1 MNNKKDLLANL
12 FTEASAYTNM
22 DSIEALVDGGEDL
35 SQIPV
40 QPLYLA
46 IKALPLDKASLVLT
60 KMSSEQRRTCLDLDL
75 WVKDNVDT
83 EEFAF
88 WIRSYSTCPD
98 ESVRQEFVGSTEFF
112 LYLKSRFNI
121 WTFDVEDPNYPDHD
135 NYFLTDDNL
144 LLVEF
149 DQDFP
154 FVAEIQRF
162 IRELYGE
169 RGVEG
174 AYTYLFKLVSA
185 SYMDLMEE
193 EYQEKKERLRDLG
206 FVDYYDSLAVEST
219 FANQSLLENFIR
231 KKQPTTANLDSKIA
245 NQNLH
250 RSSITAYKNK
260 MDSFSE
266 ELGKITDPKRSAYIQ
281 YSFIRLV
288 NSTLSFGQALREGP
302 VAMSRIG
309 TRTKSLLELGF
320 DYLLKEANKMDL
332 YSLEEGHCFFD
343 HFDFIDIYQVGH
355 SLISIV
361 QKPIKKSLAKF
372 EMEDQK
378 EAFLGTVL
386 MEILENAF
394 SPPVKSSKALDE
406 NFVELNNFETYTW
419 FKRNMTLVD
428 QLIPFSHGFYTQ
440 LKEMNEK
447 GLIRDEFYLNYD
459 VAGIDF
465 ESLLL
470 TSLANF
476 KLGDL
481 DSDSKKLGLTP
492 KEYRKF
498 AKFFLSEKELLED
511 EKLEAELKEFIL
523 KFGLDKVDDIEAYF
537 KKLLDKH
544 LSGYDFEALPEEDF
558 LHIGGPILLNLN

>member
-1 MNNKKDLLANL
+1 MNSKKDLLKNL

-22 DSIEALVDGGEDL
+22 DSIEALVDGGQDL

-46 IKALPLDKASLVLT
+46 VKALPLDKASLVLT
-60 KMSSEQRRTCLDLDL
+60 KMSREQRRTCLDLDL
-75 WVKDNVDT
+75 WTKDNVDT

-88 WIRSYSTCPD
+88 WIQAYATCPD
-98 ESVRQEFVGSTEFF
+98 EKVRQEFVGSTEFF

-149 DQDFP
+149 DADFP
-154 FVAEIQRF
+154 FVTEIQRF

-206 FVDYYDSLAVEST
+206 FVDYYDSLTVEST
-219 FANQSLLENFIR
+219 FANLSLLENFIR
-231 KKQPTTANLDSKIA
+231 KKQPSTANLDSKIA

-250 RSSITAYKNK
+250 GSAITSYKNK
-260 MDSFSE
+260 MDAFSD
-266 ELGKITDPKRSAYIQ
+266 ELGKITDAKRSAYVQ

-288 NSTLSFGQALREGP
+288 NSTLSFGQALKEGP
-302 VAMSRIG
+302 IAMSRIG
-309 TRTKSLLELGF
+309 NRTKSLLELGF
-320 DYLLKEANKMDL
+320 DYLLKEASEKGIYELD
-332 YSLEEGHCFFD
+332 SEHCFFD

-355 SLISIV
+355 SLVSII
-361 QKPIKKSLAKF
+361 QKPIKKALAKF

-378 EAFLGTVL
+378 EAFLGMVL

-394 SPPVKSSKALDE
+394 SPPVKSSMGLDE
-406 NFVELNNFETYTW
+406 EFLEINNFERYSY
-419 FKRNMTLVD
+419 FKRNLILVE

-440 LKEMNEK
+440 LKEMDEK

-459 VAGIDF
+459 IAGIDF

-481 DSDSKKLGLTP
+481 DSDNKKLGLTP
-492 KEYRKF
+492 NEYKKF
-498 AKFFLSEKELLED
+498 AKIFVARKQLRED
-511 EKLEAELKEFIL
+511 HLIDEELKEFIE
-523 KFGLDKVDDIEAYF
+523 KFGLDKVDDILIYF

-544 LSGYDFEALPEEDF
+544 LSGYDFDTLPEEDF
-558 LHIGGPILLNLN
+558 LHVGGPILLNLN

>member
-1 MNNKKDLLANL
+1 MNTKKDLLTNL

-22 DSIEALVDGGEDL
+22 DSIEALVDGGQDL

-46 IKALPLDKASLVLT
+46 IKSLPLDKVSTVLA
-60 KMSSEQRRTCLDLDL
+60 KMSTEQRRTCLDLDL

-88 WIRSYSTCPD
+88 WIQSYSICPD
-98 ESVRQEFVGSTEFF
+98 EVIRQEFVGSTEFF

-154 FVAEIQRF
+154 FVTEIQRF

-206 FVDYYDSLAVEST
+206 FVDYYDSLNVEST
-219 FANQSLLENFIR
+219 FANHSLLENFVR
-231 KKQPTTANLDSKIA
+231 KKKPSTANLDSKIA

-250 RSSITAYKNK
+250 RSSISAYKNK
-260 MDSFSE
+260 MDSFSD
-266 ELGKITDPKRSAYIQ
+266 ELGKIEDAKRSAYVQ

-302 VAMSRIG
+302 IAMSRIG
-309 TRTKSLLELGF
+309 IRTKSLLELGF
-320 DYLLKEANKMDL
+320 DYLLKEASREEIYK
-332 YSLEEGHCFFD
+332 LEEGHCFFD

-355 SLISIV
+355 SLVSIL
-361 QKPIKKSLAKF
+361 QKPIKKTLAKF

-394 SPPVKSSKALDE
+394 SPPVKSSNGLDE
-406 NFVELNNFETYTW
+406 NFLEINNYETYTW
-419 FKRNMTLVD
+419 FKRNLILVE
-428 QLIPFSHGFYTQ
+428 QIIPFSHGFYTQ
-440 LKEMNEK
+440 LKEMDEK

-459 VAGIDF
+459 IAGIDF

-481 DSDSKKLGLTP
+481 DSENKKLGLTP
-492 KEYRKF
+492 NEYKKVSKIFLLNKEII
-498 AKFFLSEKELLED
+498 ED
-511 EKLEAELKEFIL
+511 AKLEIELKEFIE
-523 KFGLDKVDDIEAYF
+523 KFGLAKVDDIFPYF

-544 LSGYDFEALPEEDF
+544 LSGYDFDSLPEEDF
-558 LHIGGPILLNLN
+558 LHVGGPILLNLN